1 MKSSLEIAQ
10 EATLKP
16 IKEIAHQLG
25 IMTKEFDNYGRF
37 IGKIS
42 LSILDRLMDHSDGK
56 LILVTGITPTRYGE
70 GKTVHT
76 IGITQALR
84 QIGVNSCCVIRQA
97 SMGPVFGI
105 KGGAAGG
112 GYSQV
117 LPMDDINLGLTGDID
132 KVTSA
137 HNLLAA
143 MIDTHIFKGNELN
156 IDIKK
161 IFWKR
166 VIDMND
172 RSLREIRIGLGG
184 SQNGVS
190 RNTGF
195 DISAASEVMAIL
207 ALASDIADL
216 RQRLGRIVV
225 ALSQDG
231 KPITSEDL
239 RAAGAMTLILKD
251 AIKPNLV
258 QTYEGAPC
266 FIHTG
271 PFANIAHG
279 CSSIIADKVALKLS
293 DVVLTEA
300 GFGSDLGGEKFF
312 NIKCR
317 VSSVN
322 PSAVILVCS
331 VRAIKR
337 HGKIGELES
346 GAREILEGIRRGCEN
361 LSHHIKNISSF
372 GKPIIVAINSFEG
385 DLLEELEIIKEEAL
399 LAGAYGA
406 TITNFFSKG
415 GKGGIQLAKML
426 MEAIAIDSKAIN
438 YTYDVEDSIEDKIV
452 KIAKAAY
459 NAASVSFSE
468 QAKEDIA
475 RWIDLGYNKLPIC
488 IAKTQMSLS
497 DNPDVVG
504 RPSDHVISIDA
515 IHLSAGAGF
524 LYPIAGKILTMP
536 GLPKNPSAM
545 NMEYYPD
552 GRITG
557 LY

>member
-10 EATLKP
+10 EASMKP
-16 IKEIAHQLG
+16 IIEIAQQFG
-25 IMTKEFDNYGRF
+25 IMTEELEPFGHF
-37 IGKIS
+37 VGKIS
-42 LSILDRLMDHSDGK
+42 LSILDRFKNRPNGK
-56 LILVTGITPTRYGE
+56 LVLVTGITPTRYGE

-76 IGITQALR
+76 IGTTQALKR
-84 QIGVNSCCVIRQA
+84 IGVNSCCVIRQA
-97 SMGPVFGI
+97 SMGPIFGV
-105 KGGAAGG
+105 KGGATGG

-117 LPMDDINLGLTGDID
+117 LPMENINLGLTGDID
-132 KVTSA
+132 RVTSA

-143 MIDTHIFKGNELN
+143 MIDTHIFKGNKLN
-156 IDIKK
+156 IDIEQ

-172 RSLREIRIGLGG
+172 RPLREVRIGLGG
-184 SQNGVS
+184 PQNGIP
-190 RNTGF
+190 RNSGF
-195 DISAASEVMAIL
+195 DITAASEVMAIL
-207 ALASDIADL
+207 ALANDIADL
-216 RQRLGRIVV
+216 RQRLGRIIV
-225 ALSQDG
+225 ARSQDG
-231 KPITSEDL
+231 KIISSEDL
-239 RAAGAMTLILKD
+239 QAAGAMTLILKD

-279 CSSIIADKVALKLS
+279 CSSIIADKIALKLS

-317 VSSVN
+317 MSGIN
-322 PSAVILVCS
+322 PSAIILVCS

-337 HGKIGELES
+337 QGSVGELES
-346 GAREILEGIRRGCEN
+346 GTPEMFEGLRRGCEN
-361 LSHHIKNISSF
+361 LSHHINNISSF
-372 GKPIIVAINSFEG
+372 GKPVIVAINAFEG
-385 DLLEELEIIKEEAL
+385 DPSEELEFIKEEAL
-399 LAGAYGA
+399 NAGAYGA
-406 TITNFFSKG
+406 TITYLFLKG
-415 GKGGIQLAKML
+415 GKGGIELAKLL
-426 MEAIAIDSKAIN
+426 MEAIKTDPKPIN
-438 YTYDVEDSIEDKIV
+438 YTYGVEDSIEEKII
-452 KIAKAAY
+452 KIAKQAY
-459 NAASVSFSE
+459 NASGVMFSD

-475 RWIDLGYNKLPIC
+475 LWFELKYNKLPIC

-497 DNPDVVG
+497 DNPDIVG
-504 RPSDHVISIDA
+504 RPSDHFISIDA

-524 LYPIAGKILTMP
+524 LYPIAGKMLTMP
-536 GLPKNPSAM
+536 GLPKNPSAT

-557 LY
+557 LF

>member
-10 EATLKP
+10 EAALKP
-16 IKEIAHQLG
+16 ITEIANQFG
-25 IMTKEFDNYGRF
+25 ILTEELEPYGKF
-37 IGKIS
+37 IGKID
-42 LSILDRLMDHSDGK
+42 LSILDRLKNRPNGK
-56 LILVTGITPTRYGE
+56 LVLVTGITPTRYGE

-76 IGITQALR
+76 IGTTQALK

-97 SMGPVFGI
+97 SMGPVFGV

-117 LPMDDINLGLTGDID
+117 LPMEDINLGLTGDID
-132 KVTSA
+132 RVTSA

-156 IDIKK
+156 IDIEQ

-166 VIDMND
+166 VVDMND
-172 RSLREIRIGLGG
+172 RSLRDIKIGLGG
-184 SQNGVS
+184 PQNGIP
-190 RNTGF
+190 RNSGF
-195 DISAASEVMAIL
+195 DITAASEVMAIL
-207 ALASDIADL
+207 ALANDIADL
-216 RQRLGRIVV
+216 RQRLGRIIV
-225 ALSQDG
+225 ARSQDG
-231 KPITSEDL
+231 KTISSEDL
-239 RAAGAMTLILKD
+239 RAAGAMTLILKN

-279 CSSIIADKVALKLS
+279 CSSIIADKIALKLT

-317 VSSVN
+317 ISGIN

-337 HGKIGELES
+337 HGDIEKLES
-346 GAREILEGIRRGCEN
+346 GTPKILEGLRRGCMN
-361 LSHHIKNISSF
+361 LSHHIKNIASF
-372 GKPIIVAINSFEG
+372 GKPVIVAINAFEG
-385 DLLEELEIIKEEAL
+385 DLSEELEIIEEEAL
-399 LAGAYGA
+399 KAGAYGA
-406 TITNFFSKG
+406 TITNLFSKG
-415 GKGGIQLAKML
+415 GKGGIELAKML
-426 MEAIAIDSKAIN
+426 MEAIKTVPKPIN
-438 YTYDVEDSIEDKIV
+438 YTYDVEESIEDKII
-452 KIAKAAY
+452 KIAKQSY
-459 NAASVSFSE
+459 NASGVTFSE
-468 QAKEDIA
+468 QAKEDIT
-475 RWIDLGYNKLPIC
+475 RWIELEYNKLPIC

-504 RPSDHVISIDA
+504 RPSDHLISIDA
-515 IHLSAGAGF
+515 VHLSAGAGF
-524 LYPIAGKILTMP
+524 LYPIAGKMVTMP
-536 GLPKNPSAM
+536 GLPKNPSAT

-557 LY
+557 LF